1 LPTFKLP
8 TVIILTYKLPNDTV
22 LTSEL
27 PTIQCRHQNYRQS

>member
-1 LPTFKLP
+1 LPTFKLS

-27 PTIQCRHQNYRQS
+27 PTIQCRHHNYRQS